1 MEISKWH
8 LVAVGAESGL
18 VVEYSSPVTIRSFPQ
33 RKPLQGIDIP
43 SGADR
48 DRTGDPLVANQVLSQ
63 LSYRPESETSTQV
76 SRFACPSQEARS
88 SSARTMPYSSA
99 QSRGSS
105 MASNSASNDPG
116 G

>member
-1 MEISKWH
+1 M
-8 LVAVGAESGL
+8 AVYAED
-18 VVEYSSPVTIRSFPQ
+18 VVGWLLRI
-33 RKPLQGIDIP
+33 

-88 SSARTMPYSSA
+88 LSQGNAL
-99 QSRGSS
+99 
-105 MASNSASNDPG
+105 
-116 G
+116 